1 MGTVLPAGNR
11 EGLLLVSSGHEQRMT
26 IDVDDKLD
34 DVVEREMVPDEEDD
48 SGRRKQKVER
58 N

>member
-1 MGTVLPAGNR
+1 MLPAGKR

-48 SGRRKQKVER
+48 GGRRKQKVER

>member
-1 MGTVLPAGNR
+1 
-11 EGLLLVSSGHEQRMT
+11 MT
-26 IDVDDKLD
+26 SDVDDKLD
-34 DVVEREMVPDEEDD
+34 DVAEREMVPDEEDD